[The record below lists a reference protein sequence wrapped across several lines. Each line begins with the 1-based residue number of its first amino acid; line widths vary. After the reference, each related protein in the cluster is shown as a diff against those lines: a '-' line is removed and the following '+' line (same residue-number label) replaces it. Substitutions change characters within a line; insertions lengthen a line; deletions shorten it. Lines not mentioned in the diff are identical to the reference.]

1 LQAALKADV
10 SAARHFDALSYT
22 HKRELVSWVT
32 SAKRA
37 ETRRRRLVQALEML
51 RRRRG

>member
-1 LQAALKADV
+1 
-10 SAARHFDALSYT
+10 
-22 HKRELVSWVT
+22 VT